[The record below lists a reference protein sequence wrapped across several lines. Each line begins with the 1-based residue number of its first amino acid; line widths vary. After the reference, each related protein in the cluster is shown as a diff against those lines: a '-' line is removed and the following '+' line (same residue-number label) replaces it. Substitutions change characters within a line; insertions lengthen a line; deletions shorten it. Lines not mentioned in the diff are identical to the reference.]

1 MAPLVRIARRP
12 GRTIEL
18 LLRHCATA
26 ATPRRPSA
34 QARLEAELGPDL
46 ARRLVTILTVG
57 SRG

>member
-1 MAPLVRIARRP
+1 MGPLPRVANRRS
-12 GRTIEL
+12 RTVE
-18 LLRHCATA
+18 LLRHCAVA
-26 ATPRRPSA
+26 AAPRRPSA